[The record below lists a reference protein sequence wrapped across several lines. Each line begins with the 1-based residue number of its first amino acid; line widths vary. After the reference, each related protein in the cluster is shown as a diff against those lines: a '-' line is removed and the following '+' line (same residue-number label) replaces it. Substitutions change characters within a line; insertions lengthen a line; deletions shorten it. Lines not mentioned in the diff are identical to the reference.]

1 MIFLV
6 KEKYNYFNDL
16 EAMSSLSLQAT
27 SLACGRQRNLNISE
41 LRQDCDRLVCRTED
55 ALFCDFL
62 PPLERDGIAAIAHCL
77 SRVIDRS
84 SELLSDPY
92 ATATFMQS
100 NQEADIC
107 IKLAE
112 ELKDGIFMLRRIR
125 KPSEYP
131 NICGHRDL
139 LCIGRRS
146 HRRMLDAVRTGE
158 VSKCHREAI
167 ILTARLRTE
176 LSEAFDKLIEVMLNN
191 I

>member
-1 MIFLV
+1 MV
-6 KEKYNYFNDL
+6 KYNYFKDL
-16 EAMSSLSLQAT
+16 ERLSVLSLSAVYLSCGRSDESAAEGGISSLRL
-27 SLACGRQRNLNISE
+27 E
-41 LRQDCDRLVCRTED
+41 CDRLICETED
-55 ALFCDFL
+55 ALFADFL
-62 PPLERDGIAAIAHCL
+62 PPLERDGIAAVAHCL
-77 SRVIDRS
+77 SRIVDRAAD
-84 SELLSDPY
+84 LLSDSSS
-92 ATATFMQS
+92 TLSFMQS
-100 NQEADIC
+100 NTEAHVC